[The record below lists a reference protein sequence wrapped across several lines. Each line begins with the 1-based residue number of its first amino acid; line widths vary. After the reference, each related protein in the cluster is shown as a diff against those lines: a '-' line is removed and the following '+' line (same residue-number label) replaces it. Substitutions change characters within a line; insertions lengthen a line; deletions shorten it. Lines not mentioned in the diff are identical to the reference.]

1 MLLNQLYKPIQREA
15 SRGESAVGMYNSCM
29 KPDAWWEDGRCVG
42 ENNND
47 LVGELKGND
56 VTQNECAILCSEE
69 LKITAC
75 EYDKVKQSCTAHTQ
89 IVTSGSSS
97 SPNKHYDD
105 VNKQCSIILA

>member
-1 MLLNQLYKPIQREA
+1 MFGLSLAKRSLLTPPQELTL
-15 SRGESAVGMYNSCM
+15 NSL
-29 KPDAWWEDGRCVG
+29 AWWEDGRCVG

-105 VNKQCSIILA
+105 VNKQCSIILAKGL